1 LLKQKSLTLPP
12 SLTESERRLFLDLPT
27 EETET
32 ANIRAA
38 PNYNGAKDIIDTK
51 WTCVESDVTGRQLY
65 VPISHFCTSAD
76 LLWQITPHVYI
87 CPSSP

>member
-12 SLTESERRLFLDLPT
+12 SLTEFERRLFLDLPS

-38 PNYNGAKDIIDTK
+38 TNLSREQLIEKAISNRENMI
-51 WTCVESDVTGRQLY
+51 ESELKILQDRY
-65 VPISHFCTSAD
+65 
-76 LLWQITPHVYI
+76 
-87 CPSSP
+87 